1 VSSPADPVHA
11 APPASRPPAFAGARA
26 APASCTELF
35 RAFNRMALQGFGGVL
50 AVAQH
55 ELVDR
60 LGWLTRAQ
68 FVELLSMSQVLPG
81 PNIVNLALMMGD
93 RYFGRRGALA
103 ALAGM
108 MLVPLVIVLLLATL
122 YGHFSGIPQVAGAL
136 RGMGAVAAGLV
147 VATSL
152 KLLPTLKGNVLGPAG
167 CTLLA
172 LGTIVTV
179 AVLRLPLLWVVLGL
193 GGLGMAAAWWRLRR

>member
-1 VSSPADPVHA
+1 VPGAVLESTLSPFP
-11 APPASRPPAFAGARA
+11 GARA
-26 APASCTELF
+26 APASLGELF
-35 RAFNRMALQGFGGVL
+35 WTFNRMSLQGFGGVL

-55 ELVDR
+55 ELVER
-60 LGWLTRAQ
+60 LGWLTKAQ
-68 FVELLSMSQVLPG
+68 FVEMLSVSQVLPG

-93 RYFGRRGALA
+93 RYFGRRGAVA

-108 MLVPLVIVLLLATL
+108 MLVPLGIVLLLAAL
-122 YGHFSGIPQVAGAL
+122 YSQFSAVPQVAGAL

-152 KLLPTLKGNVLGPAG
+152 KLLPTLRDNALGPIG

-193 GGLGMAAAWWRLRR
+193 GGLGMAAAWWRLRQ